1 MLNHPTTHS
10 RDRWGALEKMTQIL
24 ITGATGNI
32 GTEVVHYL
40 CELDKEAEIIVA
52 VRNVKSAKKKF
63 STLSSLSFRLFD
75 FEEQDSFDKAFKD
88 IDILFLL
95 RPPHIS
101 EVDKYFQPLLQ
112 SAKNNGIEKVVFLS
126 VQGVEKSKVIP
137 HNKIERL
144 IKSIGFKY
152 IFVRPS
158 YFMQNLTT
166 TLLPEIQENQTIT
179 LPSGLAKFNWIDV
192 RNIGEVSAVLIKSFE
207 KYKNKAYEITGT
219 ENKNFQEV
227 TEILSETTGTKFDFR
242 NINPISFYFKK
253 RKSGIESGFAIV
265 MTILHFLP
273 RFQKEPEISNNFNK
287 LTGKKPTTLKKFIER
302 EKEKLTTPQQC
313 M

>member
-1 MLNHPTTHS
+1 MK
-10 RDRWGALEKMTQIL
+10 RIL

-40 CELDKEAEIIVA
+40 CELDKESEIIVA
-52 VRNVKSAKKKF
+52 VRNVENAKKKF
-63 STLSSLSFRLFD
+63 STLSSLSFSLFD
-75 FEEQDSFDKAFKD
+75 FEKQDSFDKAFND

-126 VQGVEKSKVIP
+126 VQGAEKSKVIP
-137 HNKIERL
+137 HNKIEHL

-166 TLLPEIQENQTIT
+166 TLLPEIQKNQTIK
-179 LPSGLAKFNWIDV
+179 LPSGQAKFNWIDV
-192 RNIGEVSAVLIKSFE
+192 KNIGEVSAVFIKSFE
-207 KYKNKAYEITGT
+207 KYENKAYEITGT

-227 TEILSETTGTKFDFR
+227 TEILSETIGTKFNFKS
-242 NINPISFYFKK
+242 INPIIFYFKK
-253 RKSGIESGFAIV
+253 RKSGIESGFASV

-273 RFQKEPEISNNFNK
+273 RLQKEPKISDNFNK
-287 LTGKKPTTLKKFIER
+287 LTGKKPTRLKEFIER
-302 EKEKLTTPQQC
+302 EKERITTSQQRI
-313 M
+313 